1 MKRTKYVL
9 LATLIAVLI
18 NFFNFPIV
26 SLAQEHAQKH
36 VSLPT
41 TPTHLAINPNHFAT
55 FIQADT
61 LYRQGDQNSA
71 EQLYRQVKPAF
82 ANHPITQPPEA
93 IYDANSLAAANLTAW
108 NAAQPAVEAGDNA
121 SVIAALQPL
130 VNNQPGFIP
139 GVLQLAESLK
149 QDGREDD
156 AIELLNQAATN
167 YPGSAEIVM
176 AQATTLADA
185 GEHIEASIAAREFSV
200 LYLDHPQAR
209 EFAELADDELDTFSD
224 KIKQRN
230 LIDGAINVVVGIFT
244 GSRIPWGSWD
254 EAVDTYELVDLM
266 LSNEK
271 KFGKKVANQY
281 KEQLTLVEEPEV
293 VDYVTQLGLEVAR
306 LMGRD
311 FDYEFYVVQDNT
323 MNAFALPGGKIFV
336 NTGAILG
343 TNSQAELA
351 GVLAH
356 EAAHS
361 VLSHGIQGFFRDDLL
376 SRLGEEIPLGDF
388 IASIVSTHYSRQQE
402 KQSDILGTHVL
413 AKSGYA
419 ADGLRNFMATL
430 DQQSSGG
437 LADFDYFST
446 HPASSTRVTYL
457 EELIQQNGYNR
468 YALEGVDKHSEIQ
481 QLLG

>member
-1 MKRTKYVL
+1 MKRTRYLV
-9 LATLIAVLI
+9 LATLIAVLV
-18 NFFNFPIV
+18 NFSNFPIV
-26 SLAQEHAQKH
+26 SLAHEHVH
-36 VSLPT
+36 TGLPA
-41 TPTHLAINPNHFAT
+41 TPTHLALDPGRFST

-61 LYRQGDQNSA
+61 LYRQGDQNGA

-82 ANHPITQPPEA
+82 VEHPITQPPEA
-93 IYDANSLAAANLTAW
+93 IYDVNSLAAANLTAW
-108 NAAQPAVEAGDNA
+108 NTAQPAIENGDNA

-130 VNNQPGFIP
+130 VNDQPGFIP
-139 GVLQLAESLK
+139 GILQLAESLK
-149 QDGREDD
+149 ADGREDE
-156 AIELLNQAATN
+156 AIELLNQAAAN
-167 YPGSAEIVM
+167 YPSSAEVVM
-176 AQATTLADA
+176 AQAITLADA

-200 LYLDHPQAR
+200 LYLDHPQAH
-209 EFAELADDELDTFSD
+209 EFAELADEELDTFSD
-224 KIKQRN
+224 NIKKQN
-230 LIDGAINVVVGIFT
+230 IIDGIINIGVGIIF
-244 GSRIPWGSWD
+244 GDRIPWGSWD
-254 EAVDTYELVDLM
+254 EAVETYELVDLM

-281 KEQLTLVEEPEV
+281 KEQLTLIDNPDV

-311 FDYEFYVVQDNT
+311 FDYEFYVVQDNA

-356 EAAHS
+356 EAAHA
-361 VLSHGIQGFFRDDLL
+361 VLSHGVQGFFRDDLL
-376 SRLGEEIPLGDF
+376 SKLGEEIPLGEF
-388 IASIVSTHYSRQQE
+388 ITNIVSTHYSRKQE
-402 KQSDILGTHVL
+402 KQSDILGTRVL
-413 AKSGYA
+413 AKAGYA

-430 DQQSSGG
+430 DQQSEGG

-446 HPASSTRVTYL
+446 HPASSRRVTYL

-468 YALEGVDKHSEIQ
+468 YALEGVDRHSEIQ